1 MKLVIYVAVY
11 YRDKRTAF
19 FDVLQENGKEMK
31 KTITGQLTEMKFGES
46 KVFPCEGI
54 KKCRSVRQIAYQVGI
69 ERENE
74 GMRYSCDVNKGRT
87 AVTVTVVER

>member
-31 KTITGQLTEMKFGES
+31 KTITGQLTEMQLGES
-46 KVFPCEGI
+46 KEFPCEGI
-54 KKCRSVRQIAYQVGI
+54 KKCRSIRQMAYQVGI

-74 GMRYSCDVNKGRT
+74 GVRYSCDVNKGRT
-87 AVTVTVVER
+87 AVTVAVVKR